1 MLSMQLLSEV
11 SPLTATSPHNIQ
23 MISKQYIKP
32 SLTVYEFELDD
43 VITASVPVITT
54 APATT
59 LPGTT
64 SGGVDV
70 TDSGGGNIVF
80 DYGDLIS

>member
-1 MLSMQLLSEV
+1 MLSMQLLQEV
-11 SPLTATSPHNIQ
+11 SPLTATSPHNIH

-32 SLTVYEFELDD
+32 SLTVFEFELDD
-43 VITASVPVITT
+43 VITASAQVITT

-64 SGGVDV
+64 SGGVGR
-70 TDSGGGNIVF
+70 TDSGGGNIIF
-80 DYGDLIS
+80 DYDDLIS

>member
-1 MLSMQLLSEV
+1 MLLLTDHYR
-11 SPLTATSPHNIQ
+11 PIRLLNIH

-32 SLTVYEFELDD
+32 SLAVYEFELDE

-59 LPGTT
+59 TLPGTT
-64 SGGVDV
+64 SGGVEV
-70 TDSGGGNIVF
+70 TSGGGGSIVF
-80 DYGDLIS
+80 HYDDFIS

>member
-1 MLSMQLLSEV
+1 MLLLRE
-11 SPLTATSPHNIQ
+11 HYRNIRLLNIH

-32 SLTVYEFELDD
+32 SITVFEYELDD

-64 SGGVDV
+64 SGGVGV
-70 TDSGGGNIVF
+70 TDAGGGNIIF
-80 DYGDLIS
+80 DYNDFIK

>member
-1 MLSMQLLSEV
+1 MLNPQS
-11 SPLTATSPHNIQ
+11 NIQ

-32 SLTVYEFELDD
+32 SITVYEFELDE

-64 SGGVDV
+64 SGGVGV
-70 TDSGGGNIVF
+70 TDAGGGNIVF
-80 DYGDLIS
+80 NFDDLIS

>member
-1 MLSMQLLSEV
+1 MLSMQLLQEV
-11 SPLTATSPHNIQ
+11 SPLRVTYPYNIH
-23 MISKQYIKP
+23 MISKQYVKP
-32 SLTVYEFELDD
+32 SFTVFEFELDD
-43 VITASVPVITT
+43 VITASAQVITT

-70 TDSGGGNIVF
+70 TDAGGGNIVF
-80 DYGDLIS
+80 KYDDLIS

>member
-1 MLSMQLLSEV
+1 
-11 SPLTATSPHNIQ
+11 

-32 SLTVYEFELDD
+32 SITVFEFELED

-54 APATT
+54 APAATT

-64 SGGVDV
+64 AGGVDV

-80 DYGDLIS
+80 NYDDLL

>member
-1 MLSMQLLSEV
+1 
-11 SPLTATSPHNIQ
+11 

-32 SLTVYEFELDD
+32 SITVYEFELDE

-64 SGGVDV
+64 SGGVGV
-70 TDSGGGNIVF
+70 TDAGGGNIVF
-80 DYGDLIS
+80 NFDDLIS